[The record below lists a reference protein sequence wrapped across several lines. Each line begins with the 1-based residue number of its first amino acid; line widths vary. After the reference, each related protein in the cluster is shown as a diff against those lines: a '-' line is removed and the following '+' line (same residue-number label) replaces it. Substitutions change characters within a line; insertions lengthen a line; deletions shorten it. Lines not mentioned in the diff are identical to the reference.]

1 MVKLKVPY
9 RDVYGKTVIQLIR
22 GRIIRFLV
30 NLLIVLVSI
39 SLTAGIGALSS
50 SYVPAFI
57 SNYKN
62 GNAPDV
68 ILKYVPD
75 ETEKQTNT
83 LWTDEKINQV
93 KNTKGVKH
101 VTSVV
106 SLDQEDKNHEN
117 ENCRLL
123 FYQDF
128 NEAEGVGLPKL
139 NQGEYP
145 SSAFVAHEESFMVD
159 VLIMEDIHGL
169 TNHQIG
175 DIVPVSFSFMDV
187 PMDIYLHIIGTA
199 TQSLYNSKQKER
211 AMSEEEYYLNN
222 IYFTSIDVFGAY
234 KAMFPIT
241 DLYVSLSHN
250 HQLMSD
256 EYYREINEYKKTFEN
271 DFTGHIQV
279 LTLEENTSYSLYKS
293 YTKKIDI
300 ISYIIPFFFIAV
312 CALVVMIIISRLIAD
327 ERSTIACYSSLGI
340 PKRRIYGKYLL
351 FSILSSSIGIIV
363 GYFLGSWLLPL
374 IIYPAYKAVF
384 RIPYLV
390 TSWLSPI
397 GIITAVLIISSCL
410 IVTLSA
416 VRFCLRETPAELM
429 KAKAP
434 KAGKQILLEK
444 WKKLWG
450 VLSFSFKSSVR
461 NIFRHKKNLSLTTLS
476 IIGSTVLIFLGMGLS
491 NSAEAMKSDPLFEN
505 VASSIGFIS
514 MVIVLY
520 GIAISSLVIY
530 ALSSMNIDE
539 RVREIAV
546 LKVLGYTDMEC
557 ALFIFREILMITIVA
572 GLLGIPVSMGAAQVA
587 FTFLGFGSL
596 KSIQWTTYVFTYVII
611 LVSSLISCLLLYK
624 KIKKVDY
631 NISLKSVE

>member
-57 SNYKN
+57 SNYTKR
-62 GNAPDV
+62 NAPDV

-75 ETEKQTNT
+75 EVEKQANT

-93 KNTKGVKH
+93 KNISGVKH
-101 VTSVV
+101 VTSLV
-106 SLDQEDKNHEN
+106 SIDQKDEN
-117 ENCRLL
+117 KENYRLL

-128 NEAEGVGLPKL
+128 SEADGAGLPKL
-139 NQGEYP
+139 TKGVYP
-145 SSAFVAHEESFMVD
+145 SSTFVSHETSFMID
-159 VLIMEDIHGL
+159 VLILEDIHGL
-169 TNHQIG
+169 VSHQID
-175 DIVPVSFSFMDV
+175 DIVSVSFPFGASSMG
-187 PMDIYLHIIGTA
+187 IYFHIVGTA

-211 AMSEEEYYLNN
+211 AMAEEEYYLNN
-222 IYFTSIDVFGAY
+222 IYFTTVDVFGAY
-234 KAMFPIT
+234 KTMFPIT
-241 DLYVSLSHN
+241 DLYVSLSHK

-256 EYYREINEYKKTFEN
+256 EYRHEINEYKKTFEN
-271 DFTGHIQV
+271 QFTGHIQV
-279 LTLEENTSYSLYKS
+279 LTLEENTSYALYKS
-293 YTKKIDI
+293 YTKKVDT

-374 IIYPAYKAVF
+374 IIYSAYKAVF
-384 RIPYLV
+384 RIPYIA

-397 GIITAVLIISSCL
+397 GIITAVLILASCL

-444 WKKLWG
+444 WKKLWNA
-450 VLSFSFKSSVR
+450 LSFSFKSSVR
-461 NIFRHKKNLSLTTLS
+461 NIFRHKKNLSLTALS

-491 NSAEAMKSDPLFEN
+491 NSADAMKIDPLFEN

-514 MVIVLY
+514 TVIVLY
-520 GIAISSLVIY
+520 GVAISSLVIY

-572 GLLGIPVSMGAAQVA
+572 GLLGIPVSMGAAQIV

-596 KSIQWTTYVFTYVII
+596 ANIEWTTYVFTYVII
-611 LVSSLISCLLLYK
+611 ILSSIISCLLLYK

-631 NISLKSVE
+631 NISLKSIE